1 MKQTTILK
9 TVLGALVFAFALTG
23 CKGTNEQKLTSLTV
37 KPAAITLTPG
47 ESTRLAII
55 TEPADVK
62 VSVNWAS
69 SDTNVVVVDG
79 SGVVTAIEVGTAN
92 VTASTADGEFKG
104 VCAVTVKEYF
114 ETLAFTG
121 AFVYDFDT
129 IEGNV
134 FDTLSNPE
142 SWGEGVVYY
151 AKKVACNMMIFSE
164 GFYIND
170 EGHFAGAD
178 KGAILEFEAPM
189 YWAPAWAN
197 GGSGTIF
204 CLGDWI
210 ITNDT
215 VKYPEGTTTVG
226 KPFEI
231 DEENFTDNINAYV
244 QHRYVEDD
252 ATQASKDLQ
261 TAATY
266 VTGAQ
271 LRTYE
276 YHSTEEG
283 YPSDGYFSAYIPDL
297 LFGEGALELG
307 DNYVASGRMCS
318 VDAYQLTAKELKYEV
333 DEANNDIYLYG
344 AHFRETETSIDL
356 VDNKV
361 YYGQEYNYSRG
372 TKSSAPS
379 RFGRKS
385 EFRPIPVREFT
396 PAQKALIREQL
407 NRKNVMVNK

>member
-9 TVLGALVFAFALTG
+9 TMLGALVFAFALTG
-23 CKGTNEQKLTSLTV
+23 CGPQVQKLTSLTV
-37 KPAAITLTPG
+37 KPTAITLTPG

-62 VSVNWAS
+62 VSVTWAS

-79 SGVVTAIEVGTAN
+79 SGVITAIEVGTAN
-92 VTASTADGEFKG
+92 VTAATEDGEFKG
-104 VCAVTVKEYF
+104 VCAVTVKEYY

-121 AFVYDFDT
+121 AFVYDYDT
-129 IEGNV
+129 TYSDV
-134 FDTLSNPE
+134 LDTLSSE
-142 SWGEGVVYY
+142 KWEKDYY
-151 AKKVACNMMIFSE
+151 AKKVLCNMMIFSE

-170 EGHFAGAD
+170 EGYFAGAD

-197 GGSGTIF
+197 GGSGTLF

-210 ITNDT
+210 ISNDT
-215 VKYPEGTTTVG
+215 TVYPVGATTVG
-226 KPFEI
+226 HPFAI
-231 DEENFTDNINAYV
+231 DEENYTNGINAFA
-244 QHRYVEDD
+244 QHYYVEGDD
-252 ATQASKDLQ
+252 SQISQDLQ
-261 TAATY
+261 AAASY
-266 VTGAQ
+266 ITGAQ

-283 YPSDGYFSAYIPDL
+283 YPSDGYFSAYIPNL

-307 DNYVASGRMCS
+307 DNYVASGYMCS
-318 VDAYQLTAKELKYEV
+318 VDAYVLTAKELKYEV

-356 VDNKV
+356 IDNIV
-361 YYGQEYNYSRG
+361 YYGQEYAYSRG
-372 TKSSAPS
+372 VNAAPS
-379 RFGRKS
+379 RYGRQS
-385 EFRPIPVREFT
+385 TFQPMTVREFT
-396 PAQKALIREQL
+396 PAQKARIREQL
-407 NRKNVMVNK
+407 DRKNVMVNK